1 VTTLKL
7 MWIAIFA
14 LIFVNP
20 ISKTLMAQTEEEE
33 VVFYSEGTASWY
45 GPGFHG
51 RKTANGERFDTYDY
65 TAAHKTLPFNTL
77 VKVTNLENGKSTIV
91 RINDRGPYSSGRI
104 IDLSYA
110 AKQEIGMSGLARV
123 RLEIVK
129 SPESDNTDKLYYSLF
144 EDVLPDAF
152 HIYAEYNKD
161 EYKAGGIRNVFQD
174 NLNLFSNTFKKIS
187 LKVFPLK
194 TQDLE
199 NSTYPGFENTDELF
213 YVDVTDMFK
222 HQDGFKIEMK
232 ISEPEADI
240 ETLIGEIE
248 SLKINKPVYLLE
260 ILKEDSSE
268 FKLLMGT
275 YANEEECQN
284 DIKVLEDKGLGV
296 RLVKI

>member
-1 VTTLKL
+1 

-20 ISKTLMAQTEEEE
+20 ISKTLMAQPEEEQPGE
-33 VVFYSEGTASWY
+33 EQFVYHSEGIASWY

-123 RLEIVK
+123 RLEIVQL
-129 SPESDNTDKLYYSLF
+129 PESDNIEKPYYSLF

-152 HIYAEYNKD
+152 HIYAEYDKD

-187 LKVFPLK
+187 LKVFPLR

-199 NSTYPGFENTDELF
+199 NSIYPGFENTGELF
-213 YVDVTDMFK
+213 YIDVTDVFK
-222 HQDGFKIEMK
+222 QQEGFTIEVM
-232 ISEPEADI
+232 ITEPEADI
-240 ETLIGEIE
+240 ESLIGEIE
-248 SLKINKPVYLLE
+248 SLKLNKPVYLLE
-260 ILKEDSSE
+260 ILKEDSSN
-268 FKLLMGT
+268 FKVLVGT
-275 YANEEECQN
+275 YANEEDCKN
-284 DIKVLEDKGLGV
+284 DMKVLENIGLGV

>member
-1 VTTLKL
+1 MTTLKL

-14 LIFVNP
+14 LIFVTP
-20 ISKTLMAQTEEEE
+20 ISKTLMAQTEDEQF
-33 VVFYSEGTASWY
+33 VFHSEGTASWY

-65 TAAHKTLPFNTL
+65 TAAHKTLPFNTY
-77 VKVTNLENGKSTIV
+77 VRVTNLENGKSTIV

-123 RLEIVK
+123 RLEIVQ
-129 SPESDNTDKLYYSLF
+129 SPESDNIEKPYYSLF
-144 EDVLPDAF
+144 EDVLPGAF
-152 HIYAEYNKD
+152 HIYAEYNKN

-213 YVDVTDMFK
+213 YIDVTDVFK
-222 HQDGFKIEMK
+222 QQEGFMIEIMVP
-232 ISEPEADI
+232 EPEVDI
-240 ETLIGEIE
+240 ESLIGEVE
-248 SLKINKPVYLLE
+248 SLKISKPVYLLE
-260 ILKEDSSE
+260 ILKEDSSS
-268 FKLLMGT
+268 FKVLVGT
-275 YANEEECQN
+275 YANEEECKN
-284 DIKVLEDKGLGV
+284 GMKVLEDVGLGV

>member
-1 VTTLKL
+1 
-7 MWIAIFA
+7 MWIVVFA
-14 LIFVNP
+14 LILVTP
-20 ISKTLMAQTEEEE
+20 VSKTLMAQSEDKEEERE
-33 VVFYSEGTASWY
+33 FIYHSEGIASWY

-51 RKTANGERFDTYDY
+51 RKTANGERFDSYDL

-77 VKVTNLENGKSTIV
+77 VRVTNLENGKSTIV
-91 RINDRGPYSSGRI
+91 RINDRGPYAGGRI

-123 RLEIVK
+123 RLEIVQ
-129 SPESDNTDKLYYSLF
+129 SPEPDNTEKPYYSLF
-144 EDVLPDAF
+144 EDVLSNAS

-199 NSTYPGFENTDELF
+199 NSVYPGFENVNELF
-213 YVDVTDMFK
+213 YVDVTDVFK
-222 HQDGFKIEMK
+222 HQGGFMIEVVF
-232 ISEPEADI
+232 SEPEADI
-240 ETLIGEIE
+240 ESLIGEIE

-260 ILKEDSSE
+260 ILKEDSND

-275 YANEEECQN
+275 YANEDDCKN
-284 DIKVLEDKGLGV
+284 DIQVLENVGLKV